1 MPHPL
6 HHPSGTRM
14 CACVHTCAYT
24 HARMYDGV
32 FHLLHRP
39 SAGCLV
45 FFSFSSSHRLSCFFF
60 LTCMTVCF
68 IYSIGLQPYQ
78 AWWQVPLNVK
88 PPVYAP
94 REVFVEFGAL
104 DEEVVYAHG
113 LPILQDTN
121 IRTHARTHAHTHT
134 HTHIHDAPP
143 SPADASVDLQPPR
156 ACRCACRARVTG
168 RALLFVI
175 APN

>member
-1 MPHPL
+1 
-6 HHPSGTRM
+6 
-14 CACVHTCAYT
+14 
-24 HARMYDGV
+24 
-32 FHLLHRP
+32 
-39 SAGCLV
+39 
-45 FFSFSSSHRLSCFFF
+45 
-60 LTCMTVCF
+60 MTVCF

-121 IRTHARTHAHTHT
+121 IRTHARTHTHTHT
-134 HTHIHDAPP
+134 HTHTQDLDAQGQPILQDKWLVSAASARRDVP
-143 SPADASVDLQPPR
+143 HSSNNATADQALTCSHVCMHTEDGEGGGRETHTQTHTH
-156 ACRCACRARVTG
+156 AWTVTFFALG
-168 RALLFVI
+168 RGSSA
-175 APN
+175 A

>member
-1 MPHPL
+1 
-6 HHPSGTRM
+6 
-14 CACVHTCAYT
+14 
-24 HARMYDGV
+24 
-32 FHLLHRP
+32 
-39 SAGCLV
+39 
-45 FFSFSSSHRLSCFFF
+45 
-60 LTCMTVCF
+60 MTVCF

-134 HTHIHDAPP
+134 HTHTHTQDLDAQGQPILQDKWLVSAASARRDVPHSSNNATADQALTCSHVCIHT
-143 SPADASVDLQPPR
+143 
-156 ACRCACRARVTG
+156 ARRG
-168 RALLFVI
+168 GG
-175 APN
+175 